1 MSLLGILGATDRIKQ
16 IFVVSNH
23 GTEFINRNNVFL
35 AYYLLNSYLLLV
47 LIELFTN

>member
-1 MSLLGILGATDRIKQ
+1 MNLLGILGATDRIKQ

-23 GTEFINRNNVFL
+23 GTEFINRNNVFFT
-35 AYYLLNSYLLLV
+35 YYLLTTYLLVV